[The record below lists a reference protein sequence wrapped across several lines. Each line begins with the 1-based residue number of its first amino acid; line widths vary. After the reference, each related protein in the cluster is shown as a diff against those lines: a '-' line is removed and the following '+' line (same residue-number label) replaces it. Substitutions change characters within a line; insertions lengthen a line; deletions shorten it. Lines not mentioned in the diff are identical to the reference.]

1 MAPIFKTSSGLP
13 LAVYIEPSSSNRP
26 VLLKSILSNGGAP
39 APRIDKANVILVD
52 AQTRKGRACGRD
64 QLASD
69 PERIVLF
76 VEWIDACVSARQL
89 LGEDLDWGNLRIQD
103 PEILDESLY
112 DDEANDSQV
121 KRVKEEDHVDSKD
134 HRPWPTPTSPTRPTL
149 GELPVSSGVL
159 PRTIDTKSEIFDSI
173 AGPSHYSASPEPRLS
188 GSLSPLKSP
197 KASSPAVLNYG
208 QVPIE
213 PEYKSLFLSAH
224 EEWEK
229 MKKETETYVPPPKR
243 KSQAFDR
250 SASLDRPATKS
261 PRHYL
266 AQEQASRSPPSP
278 SVYQPL
284 AKKRRPP
291 LPAGSTKRGPKR
303 RESYT
308 LDDDDNSSQLLLPQS
323 SPQPVDL
330 AADDSDDVFEI
341 PPPQSQSQPSTSR
354 SAKKLFTYV
363 DEPMQFSFQTDLPG
377 RVAVIRLLRVGL
389 FNTISALSYS
399 ARQKHGGTT
408 ASKMEDASYI
418 IVSKSMPQY
427 QETVEEAGK
436 VDRIAVPVAWIHQCI
451 EENQIVSTEGFAVD
465 SGQRV
470 VGALTEEEI
479 VRAAMADE
487 PPAPIPSSA
496 WVKNK
501 EWGYKFTQLDREYLQ
516 KVLAWTYA
524 RDSAFS
530 LTDFFQYLAKNSPNH
545 PVKSWTQF
553 YYRPT
558 TDATRILDI
567 VNALKS

>member
-69 PERIVLF
+69 PERVVLF

-112 DDEANDSQV
+112 DGEANDSQV

-149 GELPVSSGVL
+149 GELPVGVL
-159 PRTIDTKSEIFDSI
+159 PRTIDTKPEIFDSI
-173 AGPSHYSASPEPRLS
+173 DGPSHYSASPEPRLS

-208 QVPIE
+208 QLPIE

-229 MKKETETYVPPPKR
+229 MKKVAEK
-243 KSQAFDR
+243 
-250 SASLDRPATKS
+250 L
-261 PRHYL
+261 
-266 AQEQASRSPPSP
+266 
-278 SVYQPL
+278 
-284 AKKRRPP
+284 RPP

-377 RVAVIRLLRVGL
+377 RVAVIRLLR
-389 FNTISALSYS
+389 
-399 ARQKHGGTT
+399 KHGGTT

-487 PPAPIPSSA
+487 PPAPIPNSA